1 MRKDIPMATEK
12 PIASAQW
19 AVPSETPTPQQLQGT
34 AHRSHATAVGWLL
47 VGLAFVTLMVFVLS
61 LTIGS
66 VLIPT
71 EEIMAVLLGG
81 SASKSSWTTI
91 VLKFRLPKALTAML
105 AGAAL
110 SVSGLQMQTLFR
122 NPLAGPFVLGISS
135 GASLGVA
142 LIILLAGAAVSMGG
156 STTLLAGV
164 SLAGDTSL
172 ALSAIFGSG
181 LVLFL
186 VLFVARKVQS
196 GMTLLIL
203 GLMFGYATGALVSVL
218 LYFSID
224 DRIQAYISWTFG
236 SFGGVTWRQLQV
248 MAPAI
253 LLGLVG
259 GHLLMKPLNALLLGE
274 TYARS
279 LGLNVHHARLGI
291 IGSSAV
297 LAGVVTAFCG
307 PIGFLGIAV
316 PHLCRSLFHTSD
328 HRLLLPAVS
337 LMGATLALGADI
349 IAGLPGSQLT
359 LPLNAV
365 TALLGAPVVIW
376 VILRQRNLREA
387 FAG

>member
-1 MRKDIPMATEK
+1 MNRGKVSP
-12 PIASAQW
+12 
-19 AVPSETPTPQQLQGT
+19 
-34 AHRSHATAVGWLL
+34 ATAEFGTHSSLTRGYVLAPGLL
-47 VGLAFVTLMVFVLS
+47 LAGLALIALAVFMLS
-61 LTIGS
+61 LAVGS
-66 VLIPT
+66 VRIPID
-71 EEIMAVLLGG
+71 EIVAVLLGG
-81 SASKSSWTTI
+81 DASKPAWATI

-142 LIILLAGAAVSMGG
+142 LTV
-156 STTLLAGV
+156 LLAGV
-164 SLAGDTSL
+164 AVGLGGSTSLLAGISLAGDTSL
-172 ALSAIFGSG
+172 ALSAIAGSG
-181 LVLFL
+181 LVLLL
-186 VLFVARKVQS
+186 VMSVARKVQS
-196 GMTLLIL
+196 GMTILIL
-203 GLMFGYATGALVSVL
+203 GLMFGYTTSALVSVL
-218 LYFSID
+218 IYFSVAE
-224 DRIQAYISWTFG
+224 RIQAYISWTFG

-253 LLGLVG
+253 VLGLAG

-274 TYARS
+274 TYALS
-279 LGLNVHHARLGI
+279 LGLNVGRVRLGV

-316 PHLCRSLFHTSD
+316 PHLCRSLLHTSD

-337 LMGATLALGADI
+337 FMGATLALCADI
-349 IAGLPGSQLT
+349 VAGLPGSQLT

>member
-1 MRKDIPMATEK
+1 MNRGKISLETSEIGARSSLTRGFGLAPGLLLAGLAL
-12 PIASAQW
+12 IAL
-19 AVPSETPTPQQLQGT
+19 AVFLLSL
-34 AHRSHATAVGWLL
+34 AVG
-47 VGLAFVTLMVFVLS
+47 
-61 LTIGS
+61 S
-66 VLIPT
+66 VRIPID
-71 EEIMAVLLGG
+71 EIVAVLLGG
-81 SASKSSWTTI
+81 DASKPAWATI

-142 LIILLAGAAVSMGG
+142 LTV
-156 STTLLAGV
+156 LLAGV
-164 SLAGDTSL
+164 AVGLGGSTSLLAGISLAGDTSL
-172 ALSAIFGSG
+172 ALSAIAGSG
-181 LVLFL
+181 LVLLL
-186 VLFVARKVQS
+186 VMSVARKVQS
-196 GMTLLIL
+196 GMTILIL
-203 GLMFGYATGALVSVL
+203 GLMFGYTTSALVSVL
-218 LYFSID
+218 IYFSVAE
-224 DRIQAYISWTFG
+224 RIQAYISWTFG

-253 LLGLVG
+253 VLGLAG

-274 TYARS
+274 TYALS
-279 LGLNVHHARLGI
+279 LGLNVGRVRLGI

-316 PHLCRSLFHTSD
+316 PHLCRSLLHTSD

-337 LMGATLALGADI
+337 FMGATLALGADI
-349 IAGLPGSQLT
+349 VAGLPGSQLT

>member
-1 MRKDIPMATEK
+1 MNRGKVSPASSEFGVHSSLTRGYVLA
-12 PIASAQW
+12 PGLLLAGLALIAL
-19 AVPSETPTPQQLQGT
+19 AVFMLSL
-34 AHRSHATAVGWLL
+34 AVG
-47 VGLAFVTLMVFVLS
+47 
-61 LTIGS
+61 S
-66 VLIPT
+66 VRIPID
-71 EEIMAVLLGG
+71 EIVSVLLGG
-81 SASKSSWTTI
+81 DASKPAWAII

-142 LIILLAGAAVSMGG
+142 LTV
-156 STTLLAGV
+156 LLAGV
-164 SLAGDTSL
+164 AVGLGGSTSLLAGISLAGDTSL
-172 ALSAIFGSG
+172 ALSAIMGSG
-181 LVLFL
+181 LVLLL
-186 VLFVARKVQS
+186 VMSVARKVQS
-196 GMTLLIL
+196 GMTILIL
-203 GLMFGYATGALVSVL
+203 GLMFGYTTSALVSVL
-218 LYFSID
+218 IYFSVAE
-224 DRIQAYISWTFG
+224 RIQAYISWTFG

-253 LLGLVG
+253 VLGLAG

-274 TYARS
+274 TYALS
-279 LGLNVHHARLGI
+279 LGLNVGRVRLGV

-316 PHLCRSLFHTSD
+316 PHLCRSLLHTSD

-337 LMGATLALGADI
+337 FMGATLALGADI
-349 IAGLPGSQLT
+349 VAGLPGSQLT

>member
-1 MRKDIPMATEK
+1 MATEK
-12 PIASAQW
+12 PITSAQW
-19 AVPSETPTPQQLQGT
+19 AVPSETPTPQQLQVT